1 MSEPIPEALRQFVT
15 ARAHGR
21 CEYCWSREDYA
32 TGRFSVEHIQP
43 RAANGPTAAENLALA
58 CQGCN
63 GHKAAKTAA
72 PDPETGEPAELF
84 HPRRHVWQE
93 HFAWGEGGLKVIGLT
108 STGRA
113 TVLLLRLN
121 RPPLVNLRRALIA
134 INAHPPQEPEP
145 TLNN

>member
-1 MSEPIPEALRQFVT
+1 MSESVTEALRQLVT

-21 CEYCWSREDYA
+21 CEYCRSREDYA
-32 TGRFSVEHIQP
+32 TGRFSIEHIQP

-72 PDPETGEPAELF
+72 PDPETGGLAELF
-84 HPRRHVWQE
+84 HPRRHAWPE
-93 HFAWGEGGLKVIGLT
+93 HFAWSEDGSEVIGLT
-108 STGRA
+108 PTGRA
-113 TVLLLRLN
+113 TVVLLRLN
-121 RPPLVNLRRALIA
+121 RPPLVNLRHALIA

-145 TLNN
+145 TGGG